1 MTIMWLEVLTIFF
14 FTLGNYLNYIDR
26 SLTFTILPII
36 GEEYNITKTDEGT
49 LASSFLVGYVV
60 FSIIC
65 CILAHKMKVM
75 YIVAI
80 GCVIWCVSCFLMYCG
95 NLPMFYV
102 ARILSG
108 VGEAAY
114 QSLIPAFIE
123 TNFDPKRVP
132 LYLGIFFSGIYVG
145 SSIGIAIG
153 GLLDKIWRY
162 AFLIEMFVMFI
173 NVGFLFYYSTKEK
186 FEKKILDWTTLKR
199 ILKSIFTNKFW
210 WSVTIAYAF
219 FNFTVGAV
227 NTWLPS
233 LIVDK
238 FPNGTFEELETE
250 LGVVIMVSSLLS
262 AIFSSI
268 LVKTLNTKFP
278 NYFFTINSGM
288 IAILF
293 IIALVPIFISLNIS
307 MVWPLFLFCVFIFI
321 LLLTAT
327 TLPINYLL
335 LKLISQEAKNYSMAI
350 SICLIHLLGDIPSP
364 IIVGKI
370 WDATKNATVSI
381 EYASIGLIISVLIFL
396 AIFIVS
402 FTHEKQQLKITNNT
416 IIDNDIDTN
425 DTAINDNIHN
435 YIAYNQDDG
444 EIEEIREIV

>member
-1 MTIMWLEVLTIFF
+1 MWLEPLTIFF

-26 SLTFTILPII
+26 SLTFTIFPLI
-36 GEEYNITKTDEGT
+36 GEEFNITKADEGT
-49 LASSFLVGYVV
+49 MASLFLVGYVI
-60 FSIIC
+60 FSVIC
-65 CILAHKMKVM
+65 CVLAHKMKVM

-80 GCVIWCVSCFLMYCG
+80 GCVIWCISCFLMYCG
-95 NLPMFYV
+95 NLPVFYI

-123 TNFDPKRVP
+123 TNFDSKRVP

-153 GLLDKIWRY
+153 GLLNEMWRY
-162 AFLIEMFVMFI
+162 AFLIEMIVMFI

-186 FEKKILDWTTLKR
+186 FEKKMLNWTTLKC

-210 WSVTIAYAF
+210 WSITIAYAF

-233 LIVDK
+233 FIVGK

-250 LGVVIMVSSLLS
+250 LGVVIMISSLLS
-262 AIFSSI
+262 AICSSL
-268 LVKTLNTKFP
+268 LVKALNTKFP
-278 NYFFTINSGM
+278 KYLFSANSGM
-288 IAILF
+288 TMILF
-293 IIALVPIFISLNIS
+293 VVALAPIFISLNIP
-307 MVWPLFLFCVFIFI
+307 MTWTWFLVCVFLFI

-335 LKLISQEAKNYSMAI
+335 LKLIPQEAKNYSMAI

-364 IIVGKI
+364 IIVGEI
-370 WDATKNATVSI
+370 WDATKNATESI
-381 EYASIGLIISVLIFL
+381 EYASIGLLISVLIFL

-402 FTHEKQQLKITNNT
+402 LVHETRQIKMTNGVIGNS
-416 IIDNDIDTN
+416 IN
-425 DTAINDNIHN
+425 DTIDDSDYVAC
-435 YIAYNQDDG
+435 DDG
-444 EIEEIREIV
+444 VVVGEVREVVEIV